1 MIQENPHCQYFLGMS
16 EFTDQTPFD
25 ASKLVAFRKRFTPE
39 AMAEINEAIIAAE
52 RENLPLRINRG
63 HHSDGSGCAAA
74 WSSGSAP
81 ANVRDPTTG

>member
-16 EFTDQTPFD
+16 DFTDQTPFD

-52 RENLPLRINRG
+52 RENLPPPPSGNM
-63 HHSDGSGCAAA
+63 SDDEKQPDNNGTLILDTQ
-74 WSSGSAP
+74 
-81 ANVRDPTTG
+81 R